1 MEPRKITAMK
11 MTNEIIKQYLQLRK
25 PSKSRL
31 ELRIDLSILDEGKE
45 HFKNNFDITV
55 KIMAV
60 KQIINEALN
69 ELKG

>member
-1 MEPRKITAMK
+1 MESRKTTAMK
-11 MTNEIIKQYLQLRK
+11 MTNEIIKQYLQLKK

-45 HFKNNFDITV
+45 HFKNNFDMTV

-69 ELKG
+69 ELK